1 MDGKFRPFDEFLSSR
16 LSNIP
21 YTCPQYS
28 FDGKVFFEQNICILR
43 YSYRKRTI
51 LAFRWIFLAGLS
63 KLHSWCREEHFEE
76 KIILGK
82 NYKSFSSFFYTARKV
97 FGLLAK
103 LFWQIF
109 VWTALYMS
117 IKTFWEKKNQNF
129 KSFFVFGDFERNFFS
144 GRFSGG
150 IVKPGFYVSV
160 GKSWSKWSFFEN
172 FLKTSLDMEQRH
184 VGFLSILSQ
193 RCCQY
198 CKIPVHKNIFRTKVC
213 EKFIFSFVGLRH
225 WLSFLYF
232 CFFPL
237 NWVVKIVCYLSVG
250 VFWGKRIRKKK
261 IFSSFSVNER
271 KKIGLF
277 SNSFQREFQN
287 CFHSVDKKILRKK
300 TLG

>member
-1 MDGKFRPFDEFLSSR
+1 MISVLKFFRKFNIFFSVLWLGCFFPGLLAAYFQQVGCQNWMLGVCRRLLGKKDWKRRNFPSFWPMDGKFRPFDEFLSSR

-117 IKTFWEKKNQNF
+117 IKTFWEKKIRILSHFSFLGILSETFSLEDFPAVLWNLGSTCPLGKVDQNE
-129 KSFFVFGDFERNFFS
+129 V
-144 GRFSGG
+144 
-150 IVKPGFYVSV
+150 
-160 GKSWSKWSFFEN
+160 
-172 FLKTSLDMEQRH
+172 FLKT
-184 VGFLSILSQ
+184 FLKHL
-193 RCCQY
+193 
-198 CKIPVHKNIFRTKVC
+198 
-213 EKFIFSFVGLRH
+213 
-225 WLSFLYF
+225 
-232 CFFPL
+232 
-237 NWVVKIVCYLSVG
+237 
-250 VFWGKRIRKKK
+250 
-261 IFSSFSVNER
+261 
-271 KKIGLF
+271 
-277 SNSFQREFQN
+277 
-287 CFHSVDKKILRKK
+287 
-300 TLG
+300 